1 MTEPARPGPER
12 KALRALGRLLRVPAG
27 LAAWAFVLL
36 LAAFYIRSGANA
48 DAAAASPA
56 LSARFEALTGNAVS
70 QALEELAYIPKI
82 YRIPSGS
89 QAPAPRESGF
99 GTAADA
105 QEVLQLLQTA
115 ARRLGG
121 DGVTAWTP
129 ERELLA
135 GTQVEYYADDSIL
148 ALVWKEVWNRTVC
161 TFCEVFL
168 SDGSQ
173 IRRKLA
179 GDAYGSGILQTATEL
194 AAQDNAVASING
206 DYYAFRPQGTR
217 VWEGRVYGV
226 DNSLDTCFFTWDGQM
241 LLLPRNTLSGWGAAA
256 QYVEENQISFS
267 LAFGP
272 ILVQDGQAA
281 VPAEYPVGE
290 IQDRYARSAIGQLGP
305 LHFLLM
311 TSNGEPGY
319 WNRCTAA
326 EAAEALVAHNCQQA
340 YALDGGQ
347 TATITLGSRLINRPE
362 FGWQRTVSDIL
373 CFASAAPPE
382 EEP

>member
-12 KALRALGRLLRVPAG
+12 KALRALGRILRVPAG

-36 LAAFYIRSGANA
+36 LAAFYIRSGAGA
-48 DAAAASPA
+48 GAAAAAPA
-56 LSARFEALTGNAVS
+56 LSARFEALAGNAVS
-70 QALEELAYIPKI
+70 QALEDLTYIPKI
-82 YRIPSGS
+82 YRIPAGS
-89 QAPAPRESGF
+89 QAPAPQESGF
-99 GTAADA
+99 GTAADSE
-105 QEVLQLLQTA
+105 EVLRLLETA
-115 ARRLGG
+115 ARRLGE

-161 TFCEVFL
+161 TFCEVIL

-226 DNSLDTCFFTWDGQM
+226 DNSLDTCFFTREGEM
-241 LLLPRNTLSGWGAAA
+241 LLLPRNTLSGWEAVAR
-256 QYVEENQISFS
+256 YVEENQVSFS

-281 VPAEYPVGE
+281 VPETYPVGE
-290 IQDRYARSAIGQLGP
+290 IHDRYARSAIGQMGP

-326 EAAEALVAHNCQQA
+326 ETAEILTAHGCQQA

-373 CFASAAPPE
+373 CFASAVPAE